1 MTQTSEE
8 DGGEARSAG
17 RTRRGGCGKGRPG
30 PRPAAQRGPSP
41 PDASWPGLWSDPQHP
56 QHDGH
61 HDSQSLRAA
70 LGSWKPPGRTK
81 GRGRPVFARCL
92 PRLPCPWSPAR
103 ERRSCARPWQT
114 QGTSRG
120 LALLVRGSLLACGSL
135 GRCGQGPSVGCS
147 WDTRLPAGL
156 AAGEE
161 PDRDTGLL
169 FTRGATGA
177 GEDSTGASVTAP
189 ATQTPGPGSGD
200 AEGRA

>member
-1 MTQTSEE
+1 M
-8 DGGEARSAG
+8 
-17 RTRRGGCGKGRPG
+17 GKGAPG
-30 PRPAAQRGPSP
+30 PGQLLRGDPALLTLPGRACGLTPSTP
-41 PDASWPGLWSDPQHP
+41 SMTVTTTARVCELLWVPGS
-56 QHDGH
+56 
-61 HDSQSLRAA
+61 
-70 LGSWKPPGRTK
+70 PPGRTK

-177 GEDSTGASVTAP
+177 GEDSTGASVTAL